1 MAFDT
6 LRAAQRLREGGAEEP
21 LAEAVV
27 EVVVDATDE
36 HVTNERFDQRMT
48 SFEHRIDARFEAF
61 RAEMYR
67 MFAIQGGVILG
78 GVGVIVA
85 LVETLN

>member
-1 MAFDT
+1 MID
-6 LRAAQRLREGGAEEP
+6 
-21 LAEAVV
+21 
-27 EVVVDATDE
+27 DATHDLVTRDYFDE
-36 HVTNERFDQRMT
+36 RMNSRFQ
-48 SFEHRIDARFEAF
+48 AF

-67 MFAIQGGVILG
+67 MFAIQSGVILG

>member
-6 LRAAQRLREGGAEEP
+6 LGAARRLREGGADEP

-27 EVVVDATDE
+27 EVVVDATSELVTRGHFDE
-36 HVTNERFDQRMT
+36 RMV
-48 SFEHRIDARFEAF
+48 SLEHRMDARFEAF